1 MKTILV
7 IVSVILAAFTVSQAY
22 INKGVAET
30 EEQPY
35 DVIWN
40 DGELEVRF
48 YPKAVMATV
57 NNSTSIY
64 KNSSNQNFRVLAGYI
79 FGANEEQKSI
89 AMTSPVHMSFG
100 KSGSRMSF
108 VMPRGM
114 STESLPKP
122 NDRGVKLSETNE
134 MYVVAIRFGGWADDE
149 KIAKYAQRLIDLLS
163 DQGLVIESEPWY
175 LGYNPPYQLVNR
187 RNEVAAKLTKEQIL
201 LLTSK

>member
-108 VMPRGM
+108 IMPRGM

>member
-1 MKTILV
+1 
-7 IVSVILAAFTVSQAY
+7 
-22 INKGVAET
+22 
-30 EEQPY
+30 
-35 DVIWN
+35 
-40 DGELEVRF
+40 
-48 YPKAVMATV
+48 
-57 NNSTSIY
+57 
-64 KNSSNQNFRVLAGYI
+64 
-79 FGANEEQKSI
+79 
-89 AMTSPVHMSFG
+89 
-100 KSGSRMSF
+100 
-108 VMPRGM
+108 M